1 MLARTAASL
10 FWLARYMERAD
21 YVARLLQ
28 VAGHMNAVRVDS
40 DRNSEWESAIV
51 ASGCG
56 KTYFAKYAE
65 ADEATVINFLALDRD
80 NSSSVV
86 NCIETARRNA
96 RAVRTALTA
105 DMWEAVNAT
114 WQELAGYCSAP
125 MDRDRLAEFLDWV
138 KARVGLFQGV
148 CSNTMLRLDGFRFV
162 RVGQFLE
169 RADNSARLLDV
180 KYHVR
185 LPTVSDVG
193 GVIDYYQWLA
203 ILRVVG
209 ARRAYRVL
217 FKSHVQPSQIA
228 ELARAAI
235 GKGSELERLHRLCK
249 AVRDHVDYL
258 PHLTHAET
266 TAGEAFA
273 AGAGV
278 CQDHAHVL
286 ISAARSVEFPA
297 RYVSGYLFS
306 VDGAAAASHAW
317 AEIFVSDL
325 GWVGF
330 DAANRQSPDERYV
343 RIASGRDYRDAAPVR
358 GVHQGGL
365 AETLEVEVTI
375 AERAPQTQSQ
385 SQTQVSRA

>member
-1 MLARTAASL
+1 MQLHIVHDTHYRYGRAASL
-10 FWLARYMERAD
+10 IIQALRMWPAPSTGQVVKD
-21 YVARLLQ
+21 WQVDVDGKRLQPTCNDGFGNQ
-28 VAGHMNAVRVDS
+28 VATHTIDHMVESVRLSVRGRVD
-40 DRNSEWESAIV
+40 
-51 ASGCG
+51 
-56 KTYFAKYAE
+56 T
-65 ADEATVINFLALDRD
+65 LDLQGVHRG
-80 NSSSVV
+80 N
-86 NCIETARRNA
+86 ELLPPMFF
-96 RAVRTALTA
+96 LTA
-105 DMWEAVNAT
+105 T
-114 WQELAGYCSAP
+114 ELTACTA
-125 MDRDRLAEFLDWV
+125 
-138 KARVGLFQGV
+138 
-148 CSNTMLRLDGFRFV
+148 
-162 RVGQFLE
+162 
-169 RADNSARLLDV
+169 
-180 KYHVR
+180 
-185 LPTVSDVG
+185 
-193 GVIDYYQWLA
+193 
-203 ILRVVG
+203 
-209 ARRAYRVL
+209 
-217 FKSHVQPSQIA
+217 QIA

-266 TAGEAFA
+266 TAAEAFA

-385 SQTQVSRA
+385 TQVSRA